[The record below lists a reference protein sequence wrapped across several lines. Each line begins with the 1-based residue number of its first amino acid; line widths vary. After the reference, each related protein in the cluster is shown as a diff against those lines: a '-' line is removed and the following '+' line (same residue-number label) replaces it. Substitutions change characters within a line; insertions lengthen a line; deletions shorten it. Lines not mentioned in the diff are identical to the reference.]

1 MLDIPVGVA
10 GVGVIFPD
18 DSPVVVDSSNDP
30 NPDEIFPAILCG
42 RVRLPC

>member
-1 MLDIPVGVA
+1 MLDVLIRVA

-30 NPDEIFPAILCG
+30 NPDESIPAILCG
-42 RVRLPC
+42 RVQ